1 MRINMPVTEKEFSYD
16 EKANLLS
23 VTDLNGDI
31 TYVNQDF
38 IKVSGFSQEELIGQ
52 HHNIIRHPMM
62 PEEAF
67 GDMWQHLKSG
77 KSWMGIVK
85 NRCKNGD
92 HYWVDAFASPMK
104 RQGETQEYQS
114 VRVKARPEYITR
126 AEALYKALKNKQS
139 LRLMPFFTLSQK
151 ILTGLLIVPL
161 LVMAGLWLQGLFDA
175 TAVLLFSGIAILMCG
190 YAWWLI
196 NPLLQAAE
204 NARSFYSDPLARFIY
219 TGRKDEAGDILLA
232 FKAYRNELTATI
244 GRISDSAQGIDSE
257 LNSLRK
263 RIQNNMQ
270 ETDSLFSQ
278 IDQVVTAVTE
288 MSSSIQEVAGNAQ
301 SSSERVETVNDE
313 AQTSKSTINNACEQM
328 RRLQVE
334 IQETNEFIDQLQANS
349 ENINA
354 IVDVIRNV
362 AEQTNLL
369 ALNAAIEAARAGEQG
384 RGFAV
389 VADEVRTLAN
399 RTYEST
405 DEITTIVNQL
415 RDMSSKAAELMKK
428 SQQSVGDSLGEV
440 EQATESMDRIAQ
452 SIDAVNDMNL
462 QTATAVEEQ
471 SSVSESISE
480 NVTGVRDLTQ
490 LLQES
495 VEENDSS
502 CTHLQALSVKLS
514 GMVSQF
520 WEQRLTR
527 ISQRRG

>member
-1 MRINMPVTEKEFSYD
+1 MRTNMPVTEKELSYD

-23 VTDLNGDI
+23 VTDLSGDI

-38 IKVSGFSQEELIGQ
+38 IKVSGYSQEELIGQ
-52 HHNIIRHPMM
+52 HHNIVRHPTM
-62 PEEAF
+62 PSEAF
-67 GDMWQHLKSG
+67 GDMWRHLKSG
-77 KSWMGIVK
+77 KAWMGIVK

-92 HYWVDAFASPMK
+92 HYWVDAFASPIK
-104 RQGETQEYQS
+104 KNGETQEYQS
-114 VRVKARPEYITR
+114 VRVKARPEYIKR
-126 AEALYKALKNKQS
+126 AESLYKALKEKKAV
-139 LRLMPFFTLSQK
+139 RLTPFFSLPQK
-151 ILTGLLIVPL
+151 ILIGLLVAPL
-161 LVMAGLWLQGLFDA
+161 LVIAGLWLQGMINTTSVFLFA
-175 TAVLLFSGIAILMCG
+175 GIALLMCG
-190 YAWWLI
+190 YTWWLI
-196 NPLLQAAE
+196 SPLVQAVEA
-204 NARSFYSDPLARFIY
+204 ARSHYSDPLARFIY
-219 TGRKDEAGDILLA
+219 TGRKDETGDILLA
-232 FKAYRNELTATI
+232 FKAYRSELTATI
-244 GRISDSAQGIDSE
+244 GRINDSAHGIDTE
-257 LNSLRK
+257 LSSLRS

-288 MSSSIQEVAGNAQ
+288 MASSIQEVADNAQ

-313 AQTSKSTINNACEQM
+313 AQLSKSTINNACEQM

-334 IQETNEFIDQLQANS
+334 IQETNDFIDQLQANS

-428 SQQSVGDSLGEV
+428 SQQSVSDSVGEV

-495 VEENDSS
+495 VEENNAS
-502 CTHLQALSVKLS
+502 CTYLQELSVKLS
-514 GMVSQF
+514 SMVNQF
-520 WEQRLTR
+520 WAQRSVR
-527 ISQRRG
+527 KRVSR